1 MNDIREPAE
10 AKRQVV
16 QCAILELLKLAQQ
29 KGITPG
35 DFIQLLD
42 SGMRISDFIAAIT
55 PLANANKSIDCDS

>member
-16 QCAILELLKLAQQ
+16 QCAILEFLELAQQ
-29 KGITPG
+29 EGITPG

>member
-16 QCAILELLKLAQQ
+16 QCAILELFELAQQ
-29 KGITPG
+29 EGITPG